1 MLLEILLSKN
11 TATEMAIV
19 IILKFVALVKILNH
33 TNHRPRSN
41 TGAPR
46 EF

>member
-19 IILKFVALVKILNH
+19 ILKFVALVKILNH

-41 TGAPR
+41 IGAPR
-46 EF
+46 EV